1 MLDLAYW
8 LNRATVHISSHLH
21 IQWQHVGIWTPAMG
35 YVHNSQHYKPGFF
48 WGESW
53 SLRIAVA
60 NLSYVTDHRLA
71 TTALEYHWV
80 GR

>member
-1 MLDLAYW
+1 
-8 LNRATVHISSHLH
+8 
-21 IQWQHVGIWTPAMG
+21 MG